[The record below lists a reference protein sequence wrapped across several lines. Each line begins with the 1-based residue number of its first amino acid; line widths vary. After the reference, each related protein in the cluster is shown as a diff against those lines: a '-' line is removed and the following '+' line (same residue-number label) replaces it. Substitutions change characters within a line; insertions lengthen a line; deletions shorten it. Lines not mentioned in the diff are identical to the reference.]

1 MPTALLYQDFIHN
14 NYPVYRALRKTFGA
28 QNTAFCTADEVRG
41 GRLQAGD
48 VAVFVLPGGAD
59 VYYVEK
65 LEGEGNRQ
73 IRSYVESGGRY
84 LGICGGAYYAARSI
98 AYAKG
103 SAHEVA
109 GPRALGFFPGLAVG
123 PVGES
128 APLDREGF
136 PPPRILGL
144 LDPMSPEPIAAA
156 VYWGGPAFVTHD
168 PVSEIGPVVEVLA
181 RYDTPETDRPL
192 PAIVRCAVGRGRAV
206 LCGIH
211 PEITPNDL
219 ENMDY
224 ACEDTSRPFAR
235 AAAQL
240 RASSWGT
247 GQPDPRA
254 LWSRV
259 MDWTMCPQAPSAYNK
274 NFRTP

>member
-14 NYPVYRALRKTFGA
+14 NYPVYRALRETFGA
-28 QNTAFCTADEVRG
+28 QNTAFCTADEVRE
-41 GRLQAGD
+41 GRLQAPD

-59 VYYVEK
+59 LYYVEK

-73 IRSYVESGGRY
+73 IRAYVESGGRY

-98 AYAKG
+98 VYAEG

-109 GPRALGFFPGLAVG
+109 GPRALGFFPGRAVG

-128 APLDREGF
+128 GPLDREGF
-136 PPPRILGL
+136 PPPRILSL
-144 LDPMSPEPIAAA
+144 LDPVSPEPIAAA
-156 VYWGGPAFVTHD
+156 VYWGGPAFVGHD
-168 PVSEIGPVVEVLA
+168 RGGESGSKADGEIGPAVEILA

-211 PEITPNDL
+211 PEITPDDL

-224 ACEDTSRPFAR
+224 AIDDTGRPFTR

-240 RASSWGT
+240 RGSHH
-247 GQPDPRA
+247 PRA

-259 MDWTMCPQAPSAYNK
+259 MGWTMDP
-274 NFRTP
+274 

>member
-156 VYWGGPAFVTHD
+156 VYWGGPAFVGHD
-168 PVSEIGPVVEVLA
+168 RGGESGSKASGQTVPAVEVLA

-211 PEITPNDL
+211 PEITPDDL

-224 ACEDTSRPFAR
+224 AIDDTGRPFTR

-240 RASSWGT
+240 RAACPPTT

-259 MDWTMCPQAPSAYNK
+259 VDWTMEP
-274 NFRTP
+274 